1 MKVKHPF
8 FIVILLFICSA
19 AFAQTDELKFTSQP
33 ENLGQNVNT
42 GYSDFKPIVSPD
54 GKTVYFIRRDFPRN
68 IGGGSDD
75 IWYTKNIN
83 GEWTVAQNM
92 GSPLNTA
99 GVNAVSSISPDGN
112 TMLVMSVYN
121 YFDGTMSNGV
131 SISTRD
137 KKGWVFPKKQEL
149 KDWLNLNQHVG
160 YYLTND
166 EQILLVNA
174 ERKKKENFGGLDLY
188 ICRKA
193 GDNSWGTPINLG
205 PTINTAGDDFG
216 GFLAADGK
224 TLFFA
229 SDGHKGYGSADIW
242 MSKRLDD
249 SWTNWSPVVNLGPP
263 INTADWDA
271 YFTIPASGDYAYF
284 SSANNSHGKEDI
296 FRIKMPEA
304 AKPDPVLLVK
314 GKVLDKETGLPVK
327 GAITYEILPGGK
339 TAGTARSEPVEGNY
353 NIVLPKGFNYG
364 FIAEAD
370 GYYAINENIDLSA
383 LEAYKEVERN
393 IYMAPLNVGA
403 VIRLNNIFF
412 EFGKAVLK
420 EESYPELDRVVK
432 LLTTNPTIALE
443 IAGHTDNVGSDEAN
457 QSLSADRAKAVVEYL
472 VSKGIGKKALSS
484 KGYGETVPVGDN
496 NTEEGRQLNRRVE
509 FKILNK

>member
-1 MKVKHPF
+1 MKIKHCF
-8 FIVILLFICSA
+8 FIAVFTLIGSI
-19 AFAQTDELKFTSQP
+19 AFAQTDEMKFTAQP

-42 GYSDFKPIVSPD
+42 GYSDFKPIVTPD

-68 IGGGSDD
+68 VGGGSDD
-75 IWYTKNIN
+75 IWYTKYIN
-83 GEWTVAQNM
+83 SEWTVAQNM

-99 GVNAVSSISPDGN
+99 GVNVVSSISPDGN
-112 TMLVMSVYN
+112 TMLLMSVYN
-121 YFDGTMSNGV
+121 YFDGTMGAGV
-131 SISTRD
+131 SMSNRD
-137 KKGWVFPKKQEL
+137 KKGWVFPKKQEM
-149 KDWLNLNQHVG
+149 KDWLNLNKHVD

-166 EQILLVNA
+166 QQLMLVSA
-174 ERKKKENFGGLDLY
+174 ERKKKENLGGMDIY
-188 ICRKA
+188 FCKKT
-193 GDNSWGTPINLG
+193 GDNAWSAPVSLG
-205 PTINTAGDDFG
+205 PVINTAGDEFG
-216 GFLAADGK
+216 AFLAADGK

-229 SDGHKGYGSADIW
+229 SDGHKGLGSADIW

-249 SWTNWSPVVNLGPP
+249 SWTNWSPIVNLGPP

-284 SSANNSHGKEDI
+284 SSANNSYGNEDV

-304 AKPDPVLLVK
+304 AKPDPVVLVK
-314 GKVLDKETGLPVK
+314 GRVLDKETGLPVK

-383 LEAYKEVERN
+383 LDAYKEVERN
-393 IYMAPLNVGA
+393 IYMAPLTVGA

-432 LLTTNPTIALE
+432 LLIANPTITLE

-457 QSLSADRAKAVVEYL
+457 QTLSADRAKAVVDYL
-472 VSKGIGKKALSS
+472 ISKGISKKVLSS
-484 KGYGETVPVGDN
+484 KGYGETFVVGDN
-496 NTEEGRQLNRRVE
+496 TTEEGRQLNRRVE
-509 FKILNK
+509 FRILNK

>member
-1 MKVKHPF
+1 MKIKHCF
-8 FIVILLFICSA
+8 FITAFTLTGSI
-19 AFAQTDELKFTSQP
+19 AFAQTAEMKFTTQP

-42 GYSDFKPIVSPD
+42 GYSDFKPIVTPD

-68 IGGGSDD
+68 VGGGSDD
-75 IWYTKNIN
+75 IWYTKYIN

-99 GVNAVSSISPDGN
+99 SVNAVSAISPDGN
-112 TMLVMSVYN
+112 SMLVMSAYN
-121 YFDGTMSNGV
+121 YFDGTISAGV
-131 SISTRD
+131 SMSYRD
-137 KKGWVFPKKQEL
+137 KKGWVFPKKQEV
-149 KDWLNLNQHVG
+149 KDWVNLNEHVD

-166 EQILLVNA
+166 QQLMLVSA
-174 ERKKKENFGGLDLY
+174 ERKKKENFGGQDIY
-188 ICRKA
+188 FCKKT
-193 GDNSWGTPINLG
+193 GDNAWTVPVNLG
-205 PTINTAGDDFG
+205 PVINTAGDEFG
-216 GFLAADGK
+216 AFLAADGK

-229 SDGHKGYGSADIW
+229 SDGHVGLGSADIW

-249 SWTNWSPVVNLGPP
+249 SWTNWSPIVNLGPP

-284 SSANNSHGKEDI
+284 SSSNNSFGNEDV

-304 AKPDPVLLVK
+304 AKPDAVVLVK

-327 GAITYEILPGGK
+327 GVVTYETLPSGK
-339 TAGTARSEPVEGNY
+339 IAGTARSEPAEGNY
-353 NIVLPKGFNYG
+353 SIVLPKGYNYG
-364 FIAEAD
+364 FIAESE
-370 GYYAINENIDLSA
+370 GYYAINENIDLFA
-383 LEAYKEVERN
+383 LDAYKEVERN
-393 IYMAPLNVGA
+393 IYMAPLTVGA

-432 LLTTNPTIALE
+432 LLIANPTITLE

-457 QSLSADRAKAVVEYL
+457 QTLSADRAKAVVDYL
-472 VSKGIGKKALSS
+472 ISKGIGKKALSS

-496 NTEEGRQLNRRVE
+496 ITEEGRQLNRRVE

>member
-1 MKVKHPF
+1 MKMKYCF
-8 FIVILLFICSA
+8 FIMMLVFTYSI
-19 AFAQTDELKFTSQP
+19 AFGQTEELKFTAQP

-42 GYSDFKPIVSPD
+42 GYADFKPIVSPD
-54 GKTVYFIRRDFPRN
+54 GKTVYFIRRNFPRN
-68 IGGGSDD
+68 IGAVSDD
-75 IWYTKNIN
+75 IWYTKYLN
-83 GEWTVAQNM
+83 GEWSVAQNM

-131 SISTRD
+131 SISYRD

-149 KDWLNLNQHVG
+149 KDWLNLNEHVG

-166 EQILLVNA
+166 QQILLVSA
-174 ERKKKENFGGLDLY
+174 ERKKKENLGGLDIY
-188 ICRKA
+188 FCKKN
-193 GDNSWGTPINLG
+193 GDNAWDTPVSLG
-205 PTINTAGDDFG
+205 PVINTAGDEFG
-216 GFLAADGK
+216 AFLAADGK

-249 SWTNWSPVVNLGPP
+249 SWTNWSPIVNLGPP
-263 INTADWDA
+263 INTANWDA

-284 SSANNSHGKEDI
+284 SSETNSFGQEDI

-304 AKPDPVLLVK
+304 AKPDPVVLVR

-370 GYYAINENIDLSA
+370 GYYAINENIDLAA
-383 LEAYKEVERN
+383 LDEYKEVERN

-432 LLTTNPTIALE
+432 LLTANPTITLE

-457 QSLSADRAKAVVEYL
+457 QTLSADRAIAVVDYL
-472 VSKGIGKKALSS
+472 ISKGIGKKVLTS